1 MKKQLVSVI
10 MPAYNSSGYVSRA
23 VQSVIDQT
31 MSEWELIIV
40 DDCSEDNTVDVLNED
55 FSQFENILVIKNT
68 KNMGAAYSRNIA
80 IKKAKGRFIA
90 FLDSDD
96 YWYPAKLEKQISFM
110 LSEKIAFSFSAY
122 NVIDTSGNI
131 KREVQVPYSVSYHQL
146 LNTCVIG
153 CLTAIYDTRVLGKLY
168 MPDIRKRQD
177 YALWLSIL
185 KNGILAYGIKEP
197 LACYCERE
205 GSISHNKFKVIKYNW
220 YIYRELENLSV
231 FESFYRFLNYSVRGF
246 FRHYFPGLS
255 RLLGIMG

>member
-1 MKKQLVSVI
+1 MALVSII
-10 MPAYNSSGYVSRA
+10 MPAYNSFDFLFRA
-23 VQSVIDQT
+23 IKSVFNQT
-31 MSEWELIIV
+31 YKDWELIIV
-40 DDCSEDNTVDVLNED
+40 DDGSDDGTFDYLKNNFEKNDKVSFFRNE
-55 FSQFENILVIKNT
+55 E
-68 KNMGAAYSRNIA
+68 NMGAAYSRNFA
-80 IKKAKGRFIA
+80 IEKAKGRFIA

-96 YWYPAKLEKQISFM
+96 YWYPTKLEKQISFM

-122 NVIDTSGNI
+122 NVIDTSGKI
-131 KREVQVPYSVSYHQL
+131 KRKIEVPYSVSYHQL

-185 KNGILAYGIKEP
+185 KNGVLAYAIKEP

-205 GSISHNKFKVIKYNW
+205 GSISHNKFKVIRYNW